1 MAGGEDSTL
10 DRRCD
15 DHCNLLQADDGHAKR
30 RLKRMCGQD
39 LTQDLKENA
48 VFELL
53 VIEVW
58 PAGPRSTL
66 ASRFFDFAVITPT
79 RDRRMQLSATDQVS
93 GKEEIRARRIQ
104 ALALLLLRSGL
115 VLVIGWIA
123 AMKSTEYEAAVQPA
137 AAVLATAGEVIFAI
151 ALITGFRLREAA
163 IGSELLLAIFGIS
176 MAPTLGMKAP
186 LDYSVFTAATAAFSL
201 AIMAADHKREIR
213 EGGNHESTVEQ

>member
-1 MAGGEDSTL
+1 
-10 DRRCD
+10 
-15 DHCNLLQADDGHAKR
+15 
-30 RLKRMCGQD
+30 
-39 LTQDLKENA
+39 
-48 VFELL
+48 
-53 VIEVW
+53 
-58 PAGPRSTL
+58 
-66 ASRFFDFAVITPT
+66 
-79 RDRRMQLSATDQVS
+79 MQLSATDQVS

-186 LDYSVFTAATAAFSL
+186 LDYSVFTDATAAFSL

>member
-1 MAGGEDSTL
+1 
-10 DRRCD
+10 
-15 DHCNLLQADDGHAKR
+15 
-30 RLKRMCGQD
+30 
-39 LTQDLKENA
+39 
-48 VFELL
+48 
-53 VIEVW
+53 
-58 PAGPRSTL
+58 
-66 ASRFFDFAVITPT
+66 
-79 RDRRMQLSATDQVS
+79 MQLSATDQVS

-163 IGSELLLAIFGIS
+163 IGSGVLLTIFGIS

>member
-1 MAGGEDSTL
+1 
-10 DRRCD
+10 
-15 DHCNLLQADDGHAKR
+15 
-30 RLKRMCGQD
+30 
-39 LTQDLKENA
+39 
-48 VFELL
+48 
-53 VIEVW
+53 
-58 PAGPRSTL
+58 
-66 ASRFFDFAVITPT
+66 
-79 RDRRMQLSATDQVS
+79 MQLSATDQVS